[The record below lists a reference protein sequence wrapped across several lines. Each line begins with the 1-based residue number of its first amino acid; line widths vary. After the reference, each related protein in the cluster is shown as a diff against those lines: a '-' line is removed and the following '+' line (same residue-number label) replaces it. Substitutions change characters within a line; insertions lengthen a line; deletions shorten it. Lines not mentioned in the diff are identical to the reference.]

1 MKQIL
6 TTLVLMALCFSASAQ
21 QKIALDNSGQSTVT
35 AENGNLEVN
44 VAGMS
49 FSLAGGEN
57 TTTKSNSKVKFDF
70 AGVNASTTNHLSLF
84 EIGSNFVVNT
94 DFSAYDA
101 AMQHV
106 LGFTNRKSV
115 NVNLNLLTMNVA
127 LNPKKTLGFTLGFGF
142 AMENYC
148 FGDKVSLKYEQ
159 GSFQI
164 VELDTSIRK
173 SKLSIDYIH
182 IPLLFDWNIRNSFFI
197 SVGANLDILMASRL
211 AYKKP
216 KTKLEERLPLNPV
229 QVGVTARVG
238 WRRIYA
244 YVNYSLLNMYKSS
257 SQISAN
263 RMSAGVGFYF

>member
-6 TTLVLMALCFSASAQ
+6 TTLVLITLCFSASAQ

-35 AENGNLEVN
+35 AENGNLSVN
-44 VAGMS
+44 IAGMS
-49 FSLAGGEN
+49 FSLAGSAGSS
-57 TTTKSNSKVKFDF
+57 KSNSKVQFDF
-70 AGVNASTTNHLSLF
+70 AGESSHATNHLALF

-101 AMQHV
+101 AMQQV
-106 LGFTNRKSV
+106 LGFTNRKSI

-127 LNPKKTLGFTLGFGF
+127 LNRKKTLGFTLGFGF

-148 FGDKVSLKYEQ
+148 FSNKVSLKYED
-159 GSFQI
+159 GRFQTI
-164 VELDTSIRK
+164 ELAEGVKK

-182 IPLLFDWNIRNSFFI
+182 IPMLFDWNIRNSFFI